1 MNNID
6 FSKYADLIS
15 QMAVEFGGKIAA
27 GLAILILGFWIVGMI
42 MGVIRRRLES
52 QDLSPSL
59 KPFILGMTKMLLR
72 VLVVISALGAL
83 GIEMTSFVA
92 ILGSVGFAIGLAL
105 SGTLQNFAGGV
116 MILFFKPYKV
126 GDWIEAQ
133 GYSGAVNEIGIF
145 NTVLTTGDNKAIII
159 PNENM
164 WKGSLVNYSRMGTR
178 RVDWVFGIAYGDDY
192 DHAKATLQ
200 RYLDEDPRIKKDP
213 ETFIGLV
220 ELADS
225 SVNIAV
231 RGWVDGADYWG
242 VFFDMNEK
250 VYKNFDK
257 EGLSIPYPQMDV
269 HVHKSA
275 TAADA

>member
-1 MNNID
+1 MDNID
-6 FSKYADLIS
+6 FSKYVDLMS
-15 QMAVEFGGKIAA
+15 QMAIEFGGKIVA

-42 MGVIRRRLES
+42 MGVLRRRLEK

-59 KPFILGMTKMLLR
+59 KPFILGLTRMLLR

-92 ILGSVGFAIGLAL
+92 ILGSAGFAIGLAL

-126 GDWIEAQ
+126 GDWVEAQ

-145 NTVLTTGDNKAIII
+145 TTILTTADNKAIII

-192 DHAKATLQ
+192 DHAKAVLQ
-200 RYLDEDPRIKKDP
+200 RYLEEDPRIKKDP
-213 ETFIGLV
+213 ATFIGLV

-225 SVNIAV
+225 SVNLAV
-231 RGWVDGADYWG
+231 RAWVDGADYWG

-257 EGLSIPYPQMDV
+257 EGLSIPFPQMDV
-269 HVHKSA
+269 HVQKSA
-275 TAADA
+275 E